1 MPAHLLNKA
10 RHEREPWGIWL
21 FARAAWNS
29 FRRASAGLRR
39 WWRLLRIQH
48 SGVDRT
54 RPWRDRPWLMV
65 VTALTVFLALIF
77 LAWLGRSLYVLIDRS
92 KNAAQWPYGF
102 SPDRWCSAKGV
113 ECGALTGWVTSLL
126 SIALASAAFLLWRLD
141 RVRHR
146 YLRLARRTPREL
158 VPTAGTIIGKIVGRD
173 QLCLAVMEDLRV
185 RPSRRPHVLIG
196 GVGTGK
202 TAVIVQLTELLAKR
216 NAVPVPI
223 RLRETEGL
231 DFMALAKKRFLDQ
244 IDDWMTS
251 GAEAEKTWRRMH
263 RDGRIVVL
271 ADGLEEALA
280 GDPEKNEEGKLGER
294 DTQIRNAIRD
304 AHRRGLALFVA
315 SRPHSPLRGMDATI
329 HELEPLSENDAL
341 SYIQEETPT
350 EDDWRLSWIVEM
362 AGAAEA
368 PLYLQI
374 TRELSRLDMLDR
386 IARREDQLLQTGTQ
400 DRSSLRLRLLETW
413 EEALI
418 RGRLFPEVPLSPA
431 ERQATLDWIS
441 ALACAGLMMDSIE
454 VSLETKLNG
463 GIEQEVQRR
472 AKSAEAATPGW
483 RGLSG
488 IDRQLAASWGAQL
501 GLIELGAN
509 RVRFQH
515 SLIEAYL
522 GSRLMD
528 VALSDLEYR
537 REALSE
543 ETASGRRPR
552 PGREFLISL
561 VLHSR
566 EGAGAQVPGSCIAS
580 EGQPQRISRVQ
591 LCSWLLDAA
600 AEHKPNNKALD
611 IYAAALEIAGA
622 PDQPG
627 TCRPSAPGRAHVGF
641 TETRIQEHGRQ
652 VAIQAAEFDPGPTGP
667 EHESGIGAALEDIPL
682 SRIGDKIS
690 INWKNIRSDDLAT
703 LEEAKI
709 GLVLRFGEAS
719 RNRNDPTQSPACQSG
734 YQQLYEIC
742 CQEDSYRVRLAGAQE
757 MGRGGCTA
765 YQELQS
771 HLAVPGTNWPGPQ
784 APHDQQSASDP
795 QDVEYQWARQVS
807 AWVLP
812 LLVTSVD
819 PDSDDRDQAG
829 PRQDLRTQVE
839 RWVGHVGPADPDRY
853 PDEVRLTISEEI
865 ALAQGFKYAANHRH
879 RHLHTRPDAW
889 SYLESQAQEMLK
901 HASYWFSELTLIQ
914 ALALWALPE
923 GTEPLP
929 ASAADDD
936 SAISGRPRQ
945 NPDRT
950 VERWLEIIA
959 DKPAVA
965 RRGPKAR
972 PVHQLVDTAAEL
984 ASRALA
990 IQQPGRF
997 LWMDEND
1004 AVSRIGAGQPK
1015 ATPLSARKPPLWI
1028 PPSAGW
1034 SALDPE
1040 AQQLLADVIV
1050 LLNLAERGEAPK
1062 DAEARLRQLNQ
1073 HELPPCITRD
1083 RRPLEPL
1090 HTVGTAESHQPGSS
1104 CLDGCRFQ
1112 LCPYPPKGLQ
1122 HRRAELSEEFCRR
1135 QYRLARRYFKPG
1147 RHTARWQGMWAGRLR
1162 KFWLE
1167 MAERARINAGG
1178 PPRPR

>member
-1 MPAHLLNKA
+1 MPARLLNRA

-29 FRRASAGLRR
+29 FSRASASLTRR
-39 WWRLLRIQH
+39 WRLLRIQH

-54 RPWRDRPWLMV
+54 RPWRDRLWLKI

-77 LAWLGRSLYVLIDRS
+77 LAWLGRSLYVVIDRG
-92 KNAAQWPYGF
+92 KNATQWPLGF

-126 SIALASAAFLLWRLD
+126 SIALASAAFLLWRLG
-141 RVRHR
+141 RIRHR
-146 YLRLARRTPREL
+146 YLRLARRRPREL

-185 RPSRRPHVLIG
+185 RRTRRPHVLIG

-202 TAVIVQLTELLAKR
+202 TAVMVQLTELLARR

-223 RLRETEGL
+223 RLRETEAL
-231 DFMALAKKRFLDQ
+231 DFMALAKKRFLEQ

-251 GAEAEKTWRRMH
+251 SAEAEKTWRRMH

-280 GDPEKNEEGKLGER
+280 GDPGKSEEGKPGER

-304 AHRRGLALFVA
+304 AHRRGLALLIA

-362 AGAAEA
+362 AGATEA

-386 IARREDQLLQTGTQ
+386 IARREDQLLQAGTQ

-418 RGRLFPEVPLSPA
+418 RGRLFPEVPLSAA
-431 ERQATLDWIS
+431 ERQVTLDWIS
-441 ALACAGLMMDSIE
+441 ALACAGLKMDSIE
-454 VSLETKLNG
+454 VSLDSTLYDG
-463 GIEQEVQRR
+463 AEQELQRL
-472 AKSAEAATPGW
+472 AKSAEAAMPGW

-528 VALSDLEYR
+528 KALIDPQYLKD
-537 REALSE
+537 ALYGE
-543 ETASGRRPR
+543 IASGGHHTR

-566 EGAGAQVPGSCIAS
+566 ECARPQVIGPSITS
-580 EGQPQRISRVQ
+580 DGQPQRISRAQ
-591 LCSWLLDAA
+591 LCSWLLKAA
-600 AEHKPNNKALD
+600 AKHTDNKALD
-611 IYAAALEIAGA
+611 IYAAALDIAGA

-627 TCRPSAPGRAHVGF
+627 TRQEDRP
-641 TETRIQEHGRQ
+641 
-652 VAIQAAEFDPGPTGP
+652 QAATQSAEADTGTL
-667 EHESGIGAALEDIPL
+667 EDMSLSYIGAM
-682 SRIGDKIS
+682 
-690 INWKNIRSDDLAT
+690 INKYWQHIHSDDLAT

-709 GLVLRFGEAS
+709 GLVLRFGEAL
-719 RNRNDPTQSPACQSG
+719 RNLNDPTHGPKDQSG
-734 YQQLYEIC
+734 YQQLYKIC

-757 MGRGGCTA
+757 IGRGGCTA
-765 YQELQS
+765 YQELQN
-771 HLAVPGTNWPGPQ
+771 HLAVPGTGTGANWGSPQ
-784 APHDQQSASDP
+784 GLHDRRSGSDP

-807 AWVLP
+807 GWVLP
-812 LLVTSVD
+812 LLITSVD

-829 PRQDLRTQVE
+829 LRQNLRKQVE
-839 RWVGHVGPADPDRY
+839 QWVGHVGPGDPDRY
-853 PDEVRLTISEEI
+853 TDQVRLTISEEI

-914 ALALWALPE
+914 ALTLWALPE
-923 GTEPLP
+923 ATGPLA

-936 SAISGRPRQ
+936 DAAAPGRPRQ

-959 DKPAVA
+959 DKPAA
-965 RRGPKAR
+965 AHSGPKAR

-1004 AVSRIGAGQPK
+1004 AVSRIGAGQPR
-1015 ATPLSARKPPLWI
+1015 ATPHSARKPPLWI

-1040 AQQLLADVIV
+1040 AQQLLADVLV
-1050 LLNLAERGEAPK
+1050 LLNLAERGEEPK

-1104 CLDGCRFQ
+1104 CLYGCRFR

-1122 HRRAELSEEFCRR
+1122 PRRAELSEEFCRR
-1135 QYRLARRYFKPG
+1135 QYRLARRFFKPG
-1147 RHTARWQGMWAGRLR
+1147 RHTARWQGMSAGRLR
-1162 KFWLE
+1162 RFWLE
-1167 MAERARINAGG
+1167 MAERARNNAGG
-1178 PPRPR
+1178 PSGPR

>member
-1 MPAHLLNKA
+1 MPAHLLNRA
-10 RHEREPWGIWL
+10 RHEREPWGVWL
-21 FARAAWNS
+21 FARLAANS
-29 FRRASAGLRR
+29 FRRASASLTR

-54 RPWRDRPWLMV
+54 RPWHDRLWLMI

-77 LAWLGRSLYVLIDRS
+77 LAWLGRSLYVLIDRG
-92 KNAAQWPYGF
+92 KNATQWPFGF

-141 RVRHR
+141 RIRHR
-146 YLRLARRTPREL
+146 YLHLARRTPREL
-158 VPTAGTIIGKIVGRD
+158 VPTAGTIVGKIVGRD

-185 RPSRRPHVLIG
+185 RQSRRPHVLIG

-202 TAVIVQLTELLAKR
+202 TAVIVQLTELLARR

-223 RLRETEGL
+223 RLRDTEGL
-231 DFMALAKKRFLDQ
+231 DFMALAKKRFLEQ

-251 GAEAEKTWRRMH
+251 SAEAEKTWRRMH

-280 GDPEKNEEGKLGER
+280 GDPEKSEEGKPGER

-304 AHRRGLALFVA
+304 AHRRGLALLIA

-362 AGAAEA
+362 AGATEA

-386 IARREDQLLQTGTQ
+386 IARREDQLLQAGTQ

-418 RGRLFPEVPLSPA
+418 RGRLFPEVPLSAA
-431 ERQATLDWIS
+431 ERQVTLDWIS
-441 ALACAGLMMDSIE
+441 ALACAGLKMDSIE
-454 VSLETKLNG
+454 VSLETKLHDG
-463 GIEQEVQRR
+463 VEQELQQL

-528 VALSDLEYR
+528 KALVDPEYLR
-537 REALSE
+537 DALYGE
-543 ETASGRRPR
+543 IASGHHTR

-566 EGAGAQVPGSCIAS
+566 ECARTQVLGPSIAS
-580 EGQPQRISRVQ
+580 DGQPRRISGAQ

-600 AEHKPNNKALD
+600 AKHTNNKALD

-627 TCRPSAPGRAHVGF
+627 TR
-641 TETRIQEHGRQ
+641 QEYGP
-652 VAIQAAEFDPGPTGP
+652 QAATQPAEADPGPAGP
-667 EHESGIGAALEDIPL
+667 GPESGIGAALEDISL
-682 SRIGDKIS
+682 
-690 INWKNIRSDDLAT
+690 
-703 LEEAKI
+703 
-709 GLVLRFGEAS
+709 
-719 RNRNDPTQSPACQSG
+719 
-734 YQQLYEIC
+734 
-742 CQEDSYRVRLAGAQE
+742 
-757 MGRGGCTA
+757 
-765 YQELQS
+765 
-771 HLAVPGTNWPGPQ
+771 
-784 APHDQQSASDP
+784 
-795 QDVEYQWARQVS
+795 
-807 AWVLP
+807 
-812 LLVTSVD
+812 
-819 PDSDDRDQAG
+819 
-829 PRQDLRTQVE
+829 
-839 RWVGHVGPADPDRY
+839 
-853 PDEVRLTISEEI
+853 
-865 ALAQGFKYAANHRH
+865 
-879 RHLHTRPDAW
+879 
-889 SYLESQAQEMLK
+889 
-901 HASYWFSELTLIQ
+901 YWFSELTLIQ
-914 ALALWALPE
+914 ALTLWALPE
-923 GTEPLP
+923 ATGPLP

-936 SAISGRPRQ
+936 AAIPGRPRQ

-959 DKPAVA
+959 DKPVIAHS
-965 RRGPKAR
+965 GPKAR

-1015 ATPLSARKPPLWI
+1015 AAPHSARKPPLWI

-1040 AQQLLADVIV
+1040 AQQLLADVLV
-1050 LLNLAERGEAPK
+1050 LLNLAERGEAPE

-1104 CLDGCRFQ
+1104 CLYGCRFQ

-1162 KFWLE
+1162 SFWLE
-1167 MAERARINAGG
+1167 MAERARNNAGG
-1178 PPRPR
+1178 PSRPR

>member
-1 MPAHLLNKA
+1 MPAHLLNRA
-10 RHEREPWGIWL
+10 RHEREPWGVWL
-21 FARAAWNS
+21 FARSAANS
-29 FRRASAGLRR
+29 FRRASASLTR

-54 RPWRDRPWLMV
+54 RPWHDRLWLMI

-77 LAWLGRSLYVLIDRS
+77 LAWLGRSLYVLIDRG
-92 KNAAQWPYGF
+92 KNATQWPFGF

-141 RVRHR
+141 RIRHR
-146 YLRLARRTPREL
+146 YLHLARRTPREL
-158 VPTAGTIIGKIVGRD
+158 VPTAGTIVGKIVGRD

-185 RPSRRPHVLIG
+185 RQSRRPHVLIG

-202 TAVIVQLTELLAKR
+202 TAVIVQLTELLARR

-223 RLRETEGL
+223 RLRDTEGL
-231 DFMALAKKRFLDQ
+231 DFMALAKKRFLEQ

-251 GAEAEKTWRRMH
+251 SAEAEKTWRRMH

-280 GDPEKNEEGKLGER
+280 GDPEKSEEGKPGER

-304 AHRRGLALFVA
+304 AHRRGLALLIA

-362 AGAAEA
+362 AGATEA

-386 IARREDQLLQTGTQ
+386 IARREDQLLQAGTQ

-418 RGRLFPEVPLSPA
+418 RGRLFPEVPLSAA
-431 ERQATLDWIS
+431 ERQVTLDWIS
-441 ALACAGLMMDSIE
+441 ALACAGLKMDSIE
-454 VSLETKLNG
+454 VSLETKLHDG
-463 GIEQEVQRR
+463 VEQELQQL

-528 VALSDLEYR
+528 KALVDPEYLR
-537 REALSE
+537 DALYGE
-543 ETASGRRPR
+543 IASGHHTR

-566 EGAGAQVPGSCIAS
+566 ECARTQVLGPSIAS
-580 EGQPQRISRVQ
+580 DGQPRRISGAQ

-600 AEHKPNNKALD
+600 AKHTNNKALD

-627 TCRPSAPGRAHVGF
+627 TR
-641 TETRIQEHGRQ
+641 QEYGP
-652 VAIQAAEFDPGPTGP
+652 QAATQPAEADPGPAGP
-667 EHESGIGAALEDIPL
+667 GPESGIGAALEDISL
-682 SRIGDKIS
+682 SHIGTKIS
-690 INWKNIRSDDLAT
+690 KDWQGIRSDDLTT

-709 GLVLRFGEAS
+709 GLVLRYGEAL
-719 RNRNDPTQSPACQSG
+719 RNLNDPTHGPANQSG

-757 MGRGGCTA
+757 IGRGGCAA
-765 YQELQS
+765 YQELRS
-771 HLAVPGTNWPGPQ
+771 HLAVPGGNWPGPQ
-784 APHDQQSASDP
+784 GPHDRRSGSDP

-807 AWVLP
+807 GWVLP

-829 PRQDLRTQVE
+829 PRQNLRTQVE
-839 RWVGHVGPADPDRY
+839 QWVGHVGPADPDRY

-889 SYLESQAQEMLK
+889 SYLESQAQEMLR

-914 ALALWALPE
+914 ALTLWALPE
-923 GTEPLP
+923 ATGPLP

-936 SAISGRPRQ
+936 AAIPGRPRQ

-959 DKPAVA
+959 DKPVIAHS
-965 RRGPKAR
+965 GPKAR

-984 ASRALA
+984 ASRALGHPA
-990 IQQPGRF
+990 ARQVPVDGRKRCG
-997 LWMDEND
+997 LPD
-1004 AVSRIGAGQPK
+1004 RGGAAEGRPAFGAQ
-1015 ATPLSARKPPLWI
+1015 AA
-1028 PPSAGW
+1028 
-1034 SALDPE
+1034 ALDP
-1040 AQQLLADVIV
+1040 AVRRV
-1050 LLNLAERGEAPK
+1050 ERTGSRSPAT
-1062 DAEARLRQLNQ
+1062 ARR
-1073 HELPPCITRD
+1073 CAS
-1083 RRPLEPL
+1083 
-1090 HTVGTAESHQPGSS
+1090 TAEPRRTWGSTRR
-1104 CLDGCRFQ
+1104 CRSPAKAAQ
-1112 LCPYPPKGLQ
+1112 S
-1122 HRRAELSEEFCRR
+1122 A
-1135 QYRLARRYFKPG
+1135 
-1147 RHTARWQGMWAGRLR
+1147 
-1162 KFWLE
+1162 
-1167 MAERARINAGG
+1167 
-1178 PPRPR
+1178 